1 MQNKFHWLTLLR
13 DELLGLF
20 KDQGVLIFCL
30 LVPLGYPLLYAFIYT
45 NEVVHEVPVAVV
57 DDCRSAQSRDYL
69 RRLDA
74 TAEVKIISHCANM
87 TEAEAL
93 IRQREAYGA
102 VYIPHDFSRRLAR
115 GEQVAV
121 SAYADLGGMLYYKA
135 VLTANTNVSLDMNA
149 EIKVERAG
157 GTTAEEDRVAE
168 HPIRYEEVSLF
179 NPQTGF
185 AAFLIPAVLMLIIQQ
200 TLLLGLGMAAG
211 TARERGEFTN
221 PLMTRRNPAGLLR
234 VVWTKALV
242 YLLVYIPLSIYILG
256 VVPRLFSLP
265 QLGNPWEVGLFVLPY
280 TVACIFFAI
289 TVSVLVRQREMCI
302 LLIVFTSVPLLFISG
317 LSWPGSAIPGV
328 WKAVSYLF
336 PSTFGIRG
344 FVSMN
349 NMGASLAD
357 VRHEW
362 NMLCVQSVVY
372 CLTACAAY
380 AVTVRDSRK
389 RIVEAWRRLSGR

>member
-1 MQNKFHWLTLLR
+1 M
-13 DELLGLF
+13 
-20 KDQGVLIFCL
+20 
-30 LVPLGYPLLYAFIYT
+30 
-45 NEVVHEVPVAVV
+45 
-57 DDCRSAQSRDYL
+57 
-69 RRLDA
+69 
-74 TAEVKIISHCANM
+74 
-87 TEAEAL
+87 
-93 IRQREAYGA
+93 
-102 VYIPHDFSRRLAR
+102 
-115 GEQVAV
+115 
-121 SAYADLGGMLYYKA
+121 
-135 VLTANTNVSLDMNA
+135 
-149 EIKVERAG
+149 
-157 GTTAEEDRVAE
+157 
-168 HPIRYEEVSLF
+168 
-179 NPQTGF
+179 
-185 AAFLIPAVLMLIIQQ
+185 
-200 TLLLGLGMAAG
+200 
-211 TARERGEFTN
+211 
-221 PLMTRRNPAGLLR
+221 
-234 VVWTKALV
+234 
-242 YLLVYIPLSIYILG
+242 
-256 VVPRLFSLP
+256 PRLFSLP